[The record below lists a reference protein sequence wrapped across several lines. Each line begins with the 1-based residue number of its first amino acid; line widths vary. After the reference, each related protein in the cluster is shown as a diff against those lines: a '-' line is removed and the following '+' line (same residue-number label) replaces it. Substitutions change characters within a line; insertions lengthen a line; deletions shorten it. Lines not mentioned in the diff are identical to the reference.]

1 MEKGLKNLTQAYR
14 QAQRK
19 QGTYEVNHE
28 DSGVGVSDLEEDP
41 NEHPSPVL
49 TDSSN
54 QLPLVYQQP
63 TTYHRQ
69 TRVPSIHS
77 ILQHPQHPQHPQSMM
92 QQQTMGQ
99 QSMYTSA
106 YQPQH

>member
-28 DSGVGVSDLEEDP
+28 DSGVGISDLEEDP
-41 NEHPSPVL
+41 NEDPSPVL
-49 TDSSN
+49 ADSSN

-63 TTYHRQ
+63 TAYQQ

-77 ILQHPQHPQHPQSMM
+77 ILQHPQSMM
-92 QQQTMGQ
+92 QQQTMGH

-106 YQPQH
+106 YQPPQ